1 MAFHKTVGF
10 EIFFDTAMSDLHSTV
25 ELTIGGRGLPKM
37 DFRSL
42 TDPMAVLYL
51 NEAAGG
57 FVELGRT
64 EMIRDSV
71 RFFGAHFGGHPLS
84 HSNPYTCMYC
94 VP

>member
-1 MAFHKTVGF
+1 
-10 EIFFDTAMSDLHSTV
+10 MSDLHSTV

-71 RFFGAHFGGHPLS
+71 RFFGAHFGGHPGDSPLPTRIRTCTAFHTPLPLS
-84 HSNPYTCMYC
+84 ATRRFAP
-94 VP
+94 